1 MNLKQDCDQIGI
13 ACDFKWMWII
23 FYVIQHYAW
32 DLQILKQNTFVM
44 EDGSLV
50 DIATT
55 IWFYVLRNKQENHMK
70 FVNQL

>member
-1 MNLKQDCDQIGI
+1 
-13 ACDFKWMWII
+13 MWII